1 MTDLSGKWK
10 YSEDFGQGTSIGE
23 VVLFHNDNTLKAEFV
38 FTEKVDNGYE
48 IHVEES
54 AIGEIIYGKSLLESS
69 AVKAWNKE
77 GELVKYLPNNFEINI
92 ISDSK
97 IVGSTY
103 DQDLVCGVF
112 VMEKVV
118 S

>member
-1 MTDLSGKWK
+1 MANLSGKWS
-10 YSEDFGQGTSIGE
+10 YSEDFGMGNSSGE
-23 VVLFHNDNTLKAEFV
+23 VILFHDGNTLTAEFV

-48 IHVEES
+48 IRVEET
-54 AIGEIIYGKSLLESS
+54 AIGEIIDGKAILESS
-69 AVKAWNKE
+69 EVNAWNKE

-92 ISDSK
+92 MSETK

-112 VMEKVV
+112 IMNKI
-118 S
+118 